1 MDLTH
6 FGLRQRP
13 FRATPDTELYYP
25 ATGHEVALAELRRAL
40 DEEEGLALLTGAPGT
55 GKTLLAY
62 RLIEGLAES
71 TRAVFVTNTH
81 YQLRSDLLQAILFD
95 LSLPYAGRSEQEL
108 RLALTESCLE
118 QFQAGGKTILIVDEA
133 HHLAADHLEE
143 LRLLSNL
150 EGRHGKAVQVILV
163 GLRHLRQKLDEPVY
177 AAVRQ
182 RIAVRATLEPLTLE
196 ESADYLMHHIRIA
209 GARPE
214 RIFGDEALELLARA
228 GRGVPR
234 LLNQAGHAALTLAES
249 VGSRQ
254 VDVEAALEAIAGL
267 GLSLDEESAATEPE
281 EHEGRMSIGAERNVA
296 ELFPIQSPAV
306 PTLPFGAGSADE
318 PRVAAFGGLAREP
331 LGIVEIIHP
340 DGTREVNGVPNR
352 AG

>member
-40 DEEEGLALLTGAPGT
+40 EEEEGLALLTGAPGT

-108 RLALTESCLE
+108 RLALTDSCLE
-118 QFQAGGKTILIVDEA
+118 QFQAGGKTVVIVDEA

-150 EGRHGKAVQVILV
+150 EGRHGKAVQVIL
-163 GLRHLRQKLDEPVY
+163 LALPHLRQKLDEP
-177 AAVRQ
+177 AHEAIRQ

-209 GARPE
+209 GGRPE
-214 RIFGDEALELLARA
+214 RIFDDEALELLARA

-234 LLNQAGHAALTLAES
+234 LLNQAGHAALTLAQS

-254 VDVEAALEAIAGL
+254 VDIEAALEAIAGL
-267 GLSLDEESAATEPE
+267 GLALKEDSAAPEHE
-281 EHEGRMSIGAERNVA
+281 EHEARLSIPDGRDNAGLLDKPS
-296 ELFPIQSPAV
+296 SAV
-306 PTLPFGAGSADE
+306 PTLPFGAGSGDE
-318 PRVAAFGGLAREP
+318 PRVAMFGSATREP